1 VKTGTETYRD
11 FVIDSV
17 LESEYGDI
25 HFNSYIPKNYDG
37 SKAYALYVTLPGY
50 EGLYFQGVAEN
61 LKDEEFAFEA
71 MKYNEE
77 MIILAPQLS
86 DWGETSANQTIE
98 LVEYFLKAY
107 NIDASK
113 VYANGFSGGGETMSI
128 VMGKRPDLF
137 TAYLQVSSQWDGEY
151 EPVVNQKVPIYFAIG
166 KNDEYYGSN
175 PTISAYQTFVD
186 LYKKEGLTQSRIDE
200 LLVLDVKEHSYFTSR
215 GMSNEHGGGGLFAY
229 DEDIMGWLFSK

>member
-25 HFNSYIPKNYDG
+25 HFNSYIPESYDR

-50 EGLYFQGVAEN
+50 EGLFFQGVAEN

-86 DWGETSANQTIE
+86 DWGETSANQTIA

-137 TAYLQVSSQWDGEY
+137 TAYLQVSSQLPCIRKGA
-151 EPVVNQKVPIYFAIG
+151 PVEVPVG
-166 KNDEYYGSN
+166 GMESM
-175 PTISAYQTFVD
+175 S
-186 LYKKEGLTQSRIDE
+186 
-200 LLVLDVKEHSYFTSR
+200 LL
-215 GMSNEHGGGGLFAY
+215 
-229 DEDIMGWLFSK
+229 